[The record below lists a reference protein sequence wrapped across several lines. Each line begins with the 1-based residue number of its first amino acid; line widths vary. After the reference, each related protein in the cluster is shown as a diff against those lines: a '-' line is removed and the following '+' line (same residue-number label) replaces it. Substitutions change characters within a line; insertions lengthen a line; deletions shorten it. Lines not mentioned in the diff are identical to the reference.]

1 MTTTD
6 VLFIFIAMFRYEQVK
21 TRKGLYE
28 FKYGDISKKKTH
40 TPRIQIVTVYI
51 EKNIPIG
58 SINTFA
64 IQEIKYVWISQYSF
78 LKALCSYRSRLKLSL
93 RICIHAQHLCRH
105 SAFGRLQSA
114 QSTDL

>member
-1 MTTTD
+1 MN
-6 VLFIFIAMFRYEQVK
+6 LSMEIFREK
-21 TRKGLYE
+21 RN
-28 FKYGDISKKKTH
+28 

-51 EKNIPIG
+51 EENIPIG
-58 SINTFA
+58 SINTVA

-93 RICIHAQHLCRH
+93 RICIHTQHFCRH

-114 QSTDL
+114 QNHYRSVGIHSSLMQVI